1 MTVSPSASLTDK
13 SVESN
18 MHPMHP
24 HINFKCIES
33 KSFKNLTRERTQTPV
48 IRQDRSSLSLTDTS
62 NPIKQMPTLSKWGE
76 IAKKALIAISILTFA
91 IFAMIELRL
100 TIFDLAHLISG
111 TFTMLVVYAIITM
124 IFIPGSILA
133 LGLGLGLTQVNCN
146 L

>member
-1 MTVSPSASLTDK
+1 MYRIEIFQK
-13 SVESN
+13 SYTRTNTNSSN
-18 MHPMHP
+18 
-24 HINFKCIES
+24 KAR
-33 KSFKNLTRERTQTPV
+33 SFQSFL
-48 IRQDRSSLSLTDTS
+48 DRYIQPYKADA
-62 NPIKQMPTLSKWGE
+62 NWGE

-100 TIFDLAHLISG
+100 TIFDLAHMISG
-111 TFTMLVVYAIITM
+111 TFTMLVVYAVVTM